1 MSKMNRKQLEIHKR
15 KLKKEQEKCEFIDQM
30 HQILDLWGGEG
41 TFALFPKINIEC
53 SYSLRVLPL
62 KIRATNNPEI
72 KEKALYNLHRTLER
86 LIRVNK
92 LGVELSG
99 TLIPI
104 DVFVSAGYT
113 VLLLLNHCVTIAAEN
128 EWAKEVVARTGG
140 EEEIELI
147 WQKSGKILFEL
158 MNMVYC
164 LFFDM
169 GTFHIWLKHELDE
182 SPQYP
187 RHKQN
192 LLDINE
198 VSVDLRNFSTP
209 DGKRSAFKVCWPK
222 SQEGII
228 YAEMLPSL
236 FGEYSDPDDKP
247 VPVYIQ
253 RHAMNRLMERLDGM
267 RRYEIQYCLFD
278 SVSKPILIRHG
289 KNKMLIAYKIA
300 DSKLGYLVAEYLNG
314 AVFIHTFLFITNN
327 GTPEG
332 QKLTELTGLGKL
344 DKKYL
349 TIDTLNCFL
358 RSDIAKNERLSALFR
373 QVGCSSLLTISDA
386 VNNLKTK
393 QPELLTSQFI
403 IEYLDK
409 RNTLLKEDESS
420 APAGAG
426 PGKSFMM

>member
-41 TFALFPKINIEC
+41 TFALFPKNNIEC

-62 KIRATNNPEI
+62 KITATNHPDI

-92 LGVELSG
+92 VGVELSG
-99 TLIPI
+99 ILIPI
-104 DVFVSAGYT
+104 NVFISAGHT
-113 VLLLLNHCVTIAAEN
+113 VILLLSHCQTIATEN

-140 EEEIELI
+140 QEKIELI

-169 GTFHIWLKHELDE
+169 GTHHIWFKHELTE
-182 SPQYP
+182 SPKYP
-187 RHKQN
+187 THQQHM
-192 LLDINE
+192 LDINE
-198 VSVDLRNFSTP
+198 VSVDLRHFSTS

-228 YAEMLPSL
+228 YSEIQPSL

-278 SVSKPILIRHG
+278 SVSKPILIRQG

-300 DSKLGYLVAEYLNG
+300 DSKLGYLVAEHLNG
-314 AVFIHTFLFITNN
+314 AILIHTFLFITNN

-349 TIDTLNCFL
+349 AIDKLSCFL
-358 RSDIAKNERLSALFR
+358 RSDIAKNERLSALFI

-393 QPELLTSQFI
+393 QPELQMSQFI

-409 RNTLLKEDESS
+409 RNTLPKEDELT
-420 APAGAG
+420 
-426 PGKSFMM
+426 MNYCR